1 MEESVRY
8 SLNQKEQLTAFLEV
22 TKVPIRNN
30 LASAK
35 IVTPAPSARDLSTTF
50 TH

>member
-22 TKVPIRNN
+22 TKVPIRIRNN
-30 LASAK
+30 LASA
-35 IVTPAPSARDLSTTF
+35 PSC
-50 TH
+50 

>member
-30 LASAK
+30 LASRPF
-35 IVTPAPSARDLSTTF
+35 VLSRKNWLF
-50 TH
+50 SDNLRQ

>member
-30 LASAK
+30 LASRPGTVNSFAQ
-35 IVTPAPSARDLSTTF
+35 ISSDILAEF
-50 TH
+50 